1 MTATYWQRNRN
12 AGLGKIPDHHRRND
26 CHHQRNQ
33 INKVGVGKD
42 AKGNNGNGQQIF
54 REIEQRVDHRVAQNC
69 LDRQF
74 VAGNDGGF
82 EGTGVKFLFCFPE
95 AEKYTGRFYQY
106 LSPFPGPDEEVASY
120 GRLGVNDRIGF
131 CLANGAYSVESN
143 MGSTAAFGGQSD
155 PTLCWKSSA
164 AVAEYSRQK
173 AMEIYGCSRP
183 YGYVYGGSGG
193 GYKTMSCVEN
203 TKAWDGGVVIVI
215 IREDLITE
223 DVLEGTPTTTI

>member
-1 MTATYWQRNRN
+1 MGTVIYDPKTDPRFEKPYIDADEWRERPMPD
-12 AGLGKIPDHHRRND
+12 GKMIP
-26 CHHQRNQ
+26 
-33 INKVGVGKD
+33 
-42 AKGNNGNGQQIF
+42 F
-54 REIEQRVDHRVAQNC
+54 RYVH
-69 LDRQF
+69 
-74 VAGNDGGF
+74 GGF

-164 AVAEYSRQK
+164 
-173 AMEIYGCSRP
+173 C
-183 YGYVYGGSGG
+183 
-193 GYKTMSCVEN
+193 T
-203 TKAWDGGVVIVI
+203 
-215 IREDLITE
+215 
-223 DVLEGTPTTTI
+223 VLSPLTSTTSTSKSLHVR